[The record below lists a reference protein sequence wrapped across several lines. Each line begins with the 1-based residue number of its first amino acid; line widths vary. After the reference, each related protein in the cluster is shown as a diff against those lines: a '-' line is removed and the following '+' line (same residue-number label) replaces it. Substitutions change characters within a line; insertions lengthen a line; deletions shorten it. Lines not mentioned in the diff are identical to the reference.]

1 MNVYLLSITHFNLEL
16 VVKKKEKEKNARGI
30 WISEK
35 QYSNVVDNSTFPFN
49 CVKYKRSRV
58 KTIL

>member
-16 VVKKKEKEKNARGI
+16 VVKKKEKEKDARGI

-35 QYSNVVDNSTFPFN
+35 QYSTG
-49 CVKYKRSRV
+49 
-58 KTIL
+58 